1 MGRGAQKSIWHLG
14 LRNTP
19 PPGGDFEV
27 MGHPTTGTSSWADGW
42 GGPCNHRTQLWTI
55 YTSSP
60 PPTCL
65 AALTLCLRW
74 TWPGLL
80 QFSLSGS
87 SEALVSSSLFLWA
100 YFFSF
105 FLLCVCV
112 CVLSHMLVLCFP
124 LFSPYYFASFSSDLI
139 GLFHLLCMP
148 LSLSVFLLLLLFLC
162 LPVTLLP

>member
-1 MGRGAQKSIWHLG
+1 
-14 LRNTP
+14 
-19 PPGGDFEV
+19 

-87 SEALVSSSLFLWA
+87 SEAIVSSSLFLWA

-112 CVLSHMLVLCFP
+112 CFKPHASLV
-124 LFSPYYFASFSSDLI
+124 FSSL
-139 GLFHLLCMP
+139 
-148 LSLSVFLLLLLFLC
+148 LSLLFR
-162 LPVTLLP
+162 